1 MEKTKKPIFKIV
13 LTFLLF
19 AAVVAAVVYV
29 VLKGD
34 LKKAYLSI
42 GCAGVSFL
50 ISLLFIGKVKKKV
63 YLTLALAANVAA
75 YYFWVFDVTAGG
87 KNNRLIAICIFLAA
101 QLFFMFYSLSLTRA
115 IFLKILDLALRVAAC
130 LLIWFV
136 VKKHVT
142 LTRDQ
147 TLGLMYLANALVTLL
162 AALVHIK
169 TEWLTFIGLLLSFVA
184 ALFTWLIFGGAIS
197 LKLSTAFIEF
207 LLKNYK
213 YIVFATFAVGNA
225 IIALSSAWATK
236 RTLLRD

>member
-13 LTFLLF
+13 LTTLLF
-19 AAVVAAVVYV
+19 AAIVAAVVYV
-29 VLKGD
+29 ILKGD
-34 LKKAYLSI
+34 LKKPYLSI

-50 ISLLFIGKVKKKV
+50 ISLIFIGKVKKKV
-63 YLTLALAANVAA
+63 YLTLGLAANVAA

-87 KNNRLIAICIFLAA
+87 NNNRLIGICIFLGS
-101 QLFFMFYSLSLTRA
+101 QLFFMLYSLSLSRA

-136 VKKHVT
+136 VKKYVT

-147 TLGLMYLANALVTLL
+147 ALGLMYLANALVTLI

-184 ALFTWLIFGGAIS
+184 ALFTFFIFGGAIS
-197 LKLSTAFIEF
+197 FKLSTAFVQF
-207 LLKNYK
+207 LVNNYK

-225 IIALSSAWATK
+225 IVAVSSAWATK

>member
-1 MEKTKKPIFKIV
+1 MGKTKKPIFKIV
-13 LTFLLF
+13 LTTLLF
-19 AAVVAAVVYV
+19 AAIVAAVVYV
-29 VLKGD
+29 ILKGD
-34 LKKAYLSI
+34 LKKPYLSI

-50 ISLLFIGKVKKKV
+50 ISLIFIGKVKKKV
-63 YLTLALAANVAA
+63 YLTLGLAANVAA

-87 KNNRLIAICIFLAA
+87 NNNRLIGICIFLGS
-101 QLFFMFYSLSLTRA
+101 QLFFMLYSLSLSRA

-136 VKKHVT
+136 VKKYVT

-147 TLGLMYLANALVTLL
+147 ALGLMYLANALVTLI

-184 ALFTWLIFGGAIS
+184 GLFTFFIFGGAIS
-197 LKLSTAFIEF
+197 FKLSTAFVEF
-207 LLKNYK
+207 LVNNYK

-225 IIALSSAWATK
+225 IVAVSSAWATK